1 MADEVEAGHEKMSGR
16 HFVGA
21 PATFLILVGNAYD
34 FVVSTL
40 KNQDYVSDLENAA
53 EPVPTGLKSE
63 SIRKLAGRDV
73 ASGKDGLPSGS
84 TSSSCSSRDATSNTK
99 GEGDAY
105 VSDVS
110 NGNTGSQNG
119 KYGSSSTFAKSNGFN
134 SMKSNGNIGGKS
146 SKSTNTQA
154 IRPLNKASTLNG
166 NKKLDAAFREAEQRS
181 GGTGTKCPIF
191 LFFSVNGSGQFVGIA
206 EMVGQ
211 VDFDKDMDFWQLDKW
226 NDWSIG
232 LEQGLEMLNI
242 FKSYSAKTSLLDDFN
257 FYENPEKSLHTK
269 KSNKPATL
277 RMEIHENGDFLKH
290 TKAGDRKCDDDLRI
304 KKATNPM
311 TYQSNKESL
320 SPRLQS
326 KE

>member
-34 FVVSTL
+34 FV
-40 KNQDYVSDLENAA
+40 NAA

-99 GEGDAY
+99 VKEMH

-110 NGNTGSQNG
+110 NGNTGSQMENMDQVLLLL
-119 KYGSSSTFAKSNGFN
+119 SPLVLTLSL
-134 SMKSNGNIGGKS
+134 M
-146 SKSTNTQA
+146 A
-154 IRPLNKASTLNG
+154 ILVASTLNG

-226 NDWSIG
+226 NGFFPVRWHVIKDITNSHLRHIILENNDGQPVTYSRGSQEIG
-232 LEQGLEMLNI
+232 V
-242 FKSYSAKTSLLDDFN
+242 LDLS
-257 FYENPEKSLHTK
+257 KVW
-269 KSNKPATL
+269 
-277 RMEIHENGDFLKH
+277 
-290 TKAGDRKCDDDLRI
+290 KC
-304 KKATNPM
+304 
-311 TYQSNKESL
+311 
-320 SPRLQS
+320 
-326 KE
+326 